1 MSLAKL
7 LLHRASVSPS
17 VQCRLERSQGS
28 PAARKPEDALSR
40 GAISPGCV
48 SFSYVSLSASLSMGG
63 RGDMQP
69 PDSGMGTSPSSES
82 LPAPGDPAARPRS
95 LRLNG
100 RGRPRGQQD
109 QLCRRAPPFPAG
121 GAARPREL
129 QLCAG
134 EPHRYTAG
142 TSRAQPNPTRGNQ
155 DLYKVPQGTPES
167 SSSHSSTFRLITRK
181 GRLFSDTALW
191 NEARGKIPPRALV
204 KTSEESRGKVST
216 SSLNPKFWV

>member
-1 MSLAKL
+1 MCP
-7 LLHRASVSPS
+7 SP
-17 VQCRLERSQGS
+17 QACRWGVGETCNPLTQ
-28 PAARKPEDALSR
+28 AWAL
-40 GAISPGCV
+40 
-48 SFSYVSLSASLSMGG
+48 
-63 RGDMQP
+63 
-69 PDSGMGTSPSSES
+69 TSPSSES

-100 RGRPRGQQD
+100 RGRLRGQQD

-134 EPHRYTAG
+134 EPHHYTAG
-142 TSRAQPNPTRGNQ
+142 TSRALPNPTRGNQ
-155 DLYKVPQGTPES
+155 DLYKVSQGTPES
-167 SSSHSSTFRLITRK
+167 SSSESHSSTFCLITRK

-191 NEARGKIPPRALV
+191 NEARGKIPPRALE

-216 SSLNPKFWV
+216 SSLNPKFWVEIGTPVLRIWVF